1 METTNKRSQVLNILF
16 NVLFWGA
23 LWGIVEAT
31 LGTLLHLPAIDKAGM
46 YACSSTIIIPI
57 AYYLMANCY
66 KRTESFYAVFLMGI
80 LASMIKLCVGFV
92 IGFIPSVI
100 NPAIYI
106 VVESLITGAAFLVF
120 RPKNVLSLRTFG
132 AVVFANTLYQFA
144 FLLIRMAMGG
154 TNIFAS
160 EKAWRLSAEPYLF
173 TINGVAILYLFASG
187 ALFFGAFKL
196 AEKLNFKLSFDLDK
210 LIHSPITASVVTV
223 LAVALTVGLAF
234 VH

>member
-1 METTNKRSQVLNILF
+1 MENLDKRSNSLNIVF
-16 NVLFWGA
+16 NILFWGA

-66 KRTESFYAVFLMGI
+66 KRTNSFYAVFLMGI

-106 VVESLITGAAFLVF
+106 VVESLLTGVAFLVF

-132 AVVFANTLYQFA
+132 AVVFANTAYQFSY
-144 FLLIRMAMGG
+144 LLIKMAMGG

-160 EKAWRLSAEPYLF
+160 ERAWKLGAEPYLF
-173 TINGVAILYLFASG
+173 TINAVAIIYLFASG

-196 AEKLNFKLSFDLDK
+196 AEKLNFKFSFDFNK

-223 LAVALTVGLAF
+223 LAVGLTIGLTF

>member
-1 METTNKRSQVLNILF
+1 METTNKKSKVLNILF

-31 LGTLLHLPAIDKAGM
+31 LGTLLHLPAFDKAGM

-66 KRTESFYAVFLMGI
+66 KRTDSFYAVFLMGI

-92 IGFIPSVI
+92 IGFIPSVT

-132 AVVFANTLYQFA
+132 AVVLANTVYQVS
-144 FLLIRMAMGG
+144 FLLIKMAMGG
-154 TNIFAS
+154 TDIFAS
-160 EKAWRLSAEPYLF
+160 ERAWRLGAEPYLF
-173 TINGVAILYLFASG
+173 IINAVAILYLFASG

-196 AEKLNFKLSFDLDK
+196 AEKLNFKFSFDFNK
-210 LIHSPITASVVTV
+210 LIQSPITASIITV
-223 LAVALTVGLAF
+223 LAVGLTIGLAF